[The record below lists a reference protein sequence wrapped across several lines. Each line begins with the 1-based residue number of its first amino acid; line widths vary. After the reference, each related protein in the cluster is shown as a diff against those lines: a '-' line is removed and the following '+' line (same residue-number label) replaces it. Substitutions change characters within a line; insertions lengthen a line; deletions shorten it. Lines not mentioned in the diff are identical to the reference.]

1 MTHPMHRDHTR
12 DILQDI
18 IAQTAHLSQCVA
30 ETYPQL
36 AETTEFRSDVMT
48 PVTDALTHLT
58 AAVSSLKN
66 ATDALNQTSADETYT
81 QNTISERG
89 VGV

>member
-18 IAQTAHLSQCVA
+18 IAQTAHLSQRVA

-48 PVTDALTHLT
+48 PVTDALTN
-58 AAVSSLKN
+58 LKN

>member
-18 IAQTAHLSQCVA
+18 IAQTAHLSQRVA

-58 AAVSSLKN
+58 AA
-66 ATDALNQTSADETYT
+66 TDALNQTSADETYT

>member
-18 IAQTAHLSQCVA
+18 IAQTAHLSQRVA

-36 AETTEFRSDVMT
+36 AETTEFRSDIMT
-48 PVTDALTHLT
+48 PVTDEA
-58 AAVSSLKN
+58 
-66 ATDALNQTSADETYT
+66 
-81 QNTISERG
+81 G
-89 VGV
+89 